1 MKCEVPKS
9 VKGYASVRT
18 SYYDLN
24 VNVVFFFFFFEF
36 HFVFSIFISVVGN
49 K

>member
-24 VNVVFFFFFFEF
+24 VNVFFFFEV
-36 HFVFSIFISVVGN
+36 HFVFSIFILVVGN